1 MAAAFFA
8 EQVAHVPD
16 AVVKVSSAGLHTA
29 EIVGTGEPPREV
41 VEVMASYGIDVSSH
55 RSRALTLPMLVE
67 ADLIVGMSRRHVQEA
82 VLLDPP
88 SWPKA
93 FMLKE
98 LVRRGTVTGPRRPDQ
113 GIRSWIDAAHGDR
126 TRASLAHRSG
136 SDDIPDPYGKRLEK
150 YQATATELSRL
161 TGVLAGLLWPGQ
173 IDTTAG

>member
-8 EQVAHVPD
+8 ERIAHVPD
-16 AVVKVSSAGLHTA
+16 AVEVSSAGLHTA
-29 EIVGTGEPPREV
+29 EIIGTGEPPDEV
-41 VEVMASYGIDVSSH
+41 VEVMASYGIDVSGH
-55 RSRALTLPMLVE
+55 RSQAVTPVMLAG

-98 LVRRGTVTGPRRPDQ
+98 LVRRGALTGPRRPDQ
-113 GIRSWIDAAHGDR
+113 GVRSWIDAAHGDR

-136 SDDIPDPYGKRLEK
+136 SDDIPDPYGRRLEK
-150 YQATATELSRL
+150 YQETANDLSRL
-161 TGVLAGLLWPGQ
+161 TGDLAGLLWPGRVA
-173 IDTTAG
+173 TTVV